1 MDKELSTMWESFLKE
16 LEKRSMSQVTYST
29 WFSRMLP
36 KSIDYDN
43 KKIVI
48 TVPSP
53 FIRDYLANNKRH
65 FDLVGDALK
74 EITGID
80 FDISII
86 SEDEASNTNPAGLI
100 NKTFLNVS
108 RLNPK

>member
-16 LEKRSMSQVTYST
+16 LEKKSMSQVTYST

-36 KSIDYDN
+36 KSIDYDE
-43 KKIVI
+43 KKIII

-53 FIRDYLANNKRH
+53 FIRDYLVNNKRH
-65 FDLVGDALK
+65 FDLVGEALK

-86 SEDEASNTNPAGLI
+86 SEDEATDQNPAGLV
-100 NKTFLNVS
+100 NKN
-108 RLNPK
+108 

>member
-65 FDLVGDALK
+65 FDLVGD
-74 EITGID
+74 
-80 FDISII
+80 
-86 SEDEASNTNPAGLI
+86 
-100 NKTFLNVS
+100 
-108 RLNPK
+108 